1 MGRCA
6 LRMPVLVVLS
16 TLLLSCGAPEEEGPA
31 TGTSAGPRS
40 AVLVVLD
47 GVRPDFVGAW
57 GDTDADTPNLDALAA
72 DGIRFEWAFTQSPL
86 RGPALASLLTAL
98 YPTTSGVV
106 ETDDFLVDEAVTLAE
121 VASAAGLST
130 AAFAKDLSD
139 EAGLAQGFATFEIS
153 PEPGAAAARWISAR
167 QGEPFLVAAILGA
180 PPATLSDVEPDEAL
194 VAYRAFV
201 DEADS
206 AVGAILD
213 ALRAVGAED
222 RVTVAAVSAT
232 GFELGEHG
240 VVGEAVPYAT
250 VTRVPMV
257 LRPAGG
263 AAGIVVSDEVE
274 AIDLMPTLL
283 EQLGL
288 AAPEQAQGASLL
300 ALAAGQGRPPYIAFG
315 ESPFEQYVAMAGYGM
330 VVTSEGGHRLYDLSA
345 DPLELDDI
353 AADEE
358 HRVDVLTDHL
368 EAWSKMVAA
377 ASLDPERRIEEL
389 DDATLEQL
397 KSLGYIQ

>member
-1 MGRCA
+1 MRRVV
-6 LRMPVLVVLS
+6 LQLPILVVVFA
-16 TLLLSCGAPEEEGPA
+16 LLLSCGAPEVENPSTGA
-31 TGTSAGPRS
+31 TTGPRS

-57 GDTDADTPNLDALAA
+57 GGADADTPNLDALAA
-72 DGIRFEWAFTQSPL
+72 DGIRFEWTFTQSPL
-86 RGPALASLLTAL
+86 RGPALASILTAL

-106 ETDDFLVDEAVTLAE
+106 EADDFLVEEAVTLAE

-130 AAFAKDLSD
+130 AAFAEDLSD
-139 EAGLAQGFATFEIS
+139 EAGLSQGFATFEVS
-153 PEPGAAAARWISAR
+153 PEPGAAVARWIGA
-167 QGEPFLVAAILGA
+167 QQDGPFLAAAVLGP
-180 PPATLSDVEPDEAL
+180 PPATLSDVEPDEAR

-201 DEADS
+201 DEADA
-206 AVGAILD
+206 AVGAVLD
-213 ALRAVGAED
+213 ALRATGAED
-222 RVTVAAVSAT
+222 RVTVAVVSAT

-240 VVGEAVPYAT
+240 VVGEALPYAT
-250 VTRVPMV
+250 VTRVPMI

-263 AAGIVVSDEVE
+263 AAGVVVSDEVE

-315 ESPFEQYVAMAGYGM
+315 ESPFEQFVAMAGYGM
-330 VVTSEGGHRLYDLSA
+330 VVTSEGERRLFDLSA

-397 KSLGYIQ
+397 RSLGYIQ